1 MHVWR
6 GIRREALRNMGDP
19 INEMMQRM
27 WTSALQLRGREFCF
41 ILNHAVRAD
50 KAELADAMAGLAR
63 GINKLCVSVPPRPPF
78 PPDNLCFRGGGFDE
92 QYRSFFVK
100 GREFR
105 QPAYFATSFSRAVAD
120 AFIARA
126 VAASKVRWLVRID
139 DVRKCAHVN
148 LVRKTNV
155 PGEEE
160 YLFAP

>member
-1 MHVWR
+1 MSEIVPPGKRAFCPVAHN
-6 GIRREALRNMGDP
+6 ARN
-19 INEMMQRM
+19 I
-27 WTSALQLRGREFCF
+27 
-41 ILNHAVRAD
+41 VRTVAAD
-50 KAELADAMAGLAR
+50 TLHE
-63 GINKLCVSVPPRPPF
+63 IPVVQISPPRPPF

-126 VAASKVRWLVRID
+126 VVASKVRWLVRID

-148 LVRKTNV
+148 LVQKTNV